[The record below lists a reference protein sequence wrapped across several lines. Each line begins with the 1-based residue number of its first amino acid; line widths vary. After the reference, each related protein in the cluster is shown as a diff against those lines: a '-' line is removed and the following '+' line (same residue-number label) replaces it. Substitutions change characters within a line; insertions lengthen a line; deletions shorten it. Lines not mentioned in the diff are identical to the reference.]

1 MGATQLLVRHVMEHS
16 AYDLLP
22 AQVVATA
29 KEMMLNA
36 AAAALAAAAQPDG
49 QRITE
54 FVQEMGGNGKC
65 TIIGRGLRSSPVY
78 AALAN
83 GLMVHLL
90 DFDDVIIP
98 SGIHPSCTVFPVVM
112 AIGEMNGSPGR
123 DVLAAFVQGCEVT
136 SKLAGLLFPG
146 LLSQDNPPGATS
158 PTGGWHADAI
168 AGTIGATVAAGL
180 LLGLSQEQLEEA
192 LGTAAG
198 QASGI
203 QANRFTAA
211 RALQC
216 GSAAMNGVMA
226 ARLSQQGLSGA
237 RNIMESARES
247 VGGWAALF
255 ASGNQKIGQEI
266 GEELVRLL
274 SRSWDIQN
282 PGVTLKLYP
291 CHIASHTAID
301 AALQLA
307 QLHGM
312 KPGMKPGMEPGPRP
326 GIDPNQMVKVQ
337 VSITPAAMAELP
349 FATPRNGWEA
359 RFCPSYIVAVALLH
373 GHPLIDFFSDSA
385 LEDREVRALMD
396 RISVEATQPASGL
409 APYPTTVSIE
419 LENDQLIRQ
428 TTDFARG
435 QPQLPLEQQELDAK
449 FLYCSRYILPPDHI
463 EEAIDS
469 FRGLENI
476 ENITGMASVLGG

>member
-1 MGATQLLVRHVMEHS
+1 MGATQLLARHVMEHS

-22 AQVVATA
+22 APVLATA

-36 AAAALAAAAQPDG
+36 AAVALAAAAQPDG
-49 QRITE
+49 QRITQ

-98 SGIHPSCTVFPVVM
+98 SGVHPSCTVFPVVM
-112 AIGEMNGSPGR
+112 ALGEMNGSTGR

-136 SKLAGLLFPG
+136 SKLAGLLF
-146 LLSQDNPPGATS
+146 QDNSPRVAS

-180 LLGLSQEQLEEA
+180 LLGLSQEQLEQA

-216 GSAAMNGVMA
+216 GSAAMKGVMA
-226 ARLSQQGLSGA
+226 AQLSQEGLSGA
-237 RNIMESARES
+237 RNAMECA
-247 VGGWAALF
+247 GGWAALF
-255 ASGNQKIGQEI
+255 SAGDQEI

-274 SRSWDIQN
+274 SRSWDIHD

-307 QLHGM
+307 QLHRVQ
-312 KPGMKPGMEPGPRP
+312 PAMKPGMEPS
-326 GIDPNQMVKVQ
+326 QMVKVQ
-337 VSITPAAMAELP
+337 VSVTPAAMAELP

-385 LEDREVRALMD
+385 LKDREVRAFMD
-396 RISVEATQPASGL
+396 RISVEATQPTSGL

-419 LENDQLIRQ
+419 LENGQLIQQ
-428 TTDFARG
+428 TTDFAQG

>member
-1 MGATQLLVRHVMEHS
+1 MGATQLLARHVMENS

-22 AQVVATA
+22 ARVVATA

-36 AAAALAAAAQPDG
+36 AAVALAAAAQPDG

-98 SGIHPSCTVFPVVM
+98 SGVHPSCTVFPVVM
-112 AIGEMNGSPGR
+112 ALGEMNGSTGR

-136 SKLAGLLFPG
+136 SKLAGLLFQG
-146 LLSQDNPPGATS
+146 SASQGAS
-158 PTGGWHADAI
+158 PTGGWHFDAI

-180 LLGLSQEQLEEA
+180 LLELSQEQLEQA

-216 GSAAMNGVMA
+216 GSAAMNGIMA

-237 RNIMESARES
+237 RDIMRSARES
-247 VGGWAALF
+247 AGEFAGGWAALF
-255 ASGNQKIGQEI
+255 SARNQEIGQEI
-266 GEELVRLL
+266 GGELVRLL
-274 SRSWDIQN
+274 SQSWDIQD

-301 AALQLA
+301 AALKLA
-307 QLHGM
+307 QLHRI
-312 KPGMKPGMEPGPRP
+312 EAGPRP
-326 GIDPNQMVKVQ
+326 GIDPSQMAKVQ
-337 VSITPAAMAELP
+337 VSITPAALAELP

-359 RFCPSYIVAVALLH
+359 RFCLSYIVAVALLH

-385 LEDREVRALMD
+385 LEDREVRAFMD

-409 APYPTTVSIE
+409 APYPATVSIE
-419 LENDQLIRQ
+419 LENGQLIQQ

>member
-1 MGATQLLVRHVMEHS
+1 MGATQLLARHVLEHS
-16 AYDLLP
+16 TYDLLP
-22 AQVVATA
+22 APVVATA

-36 AAAALAAAAQPDG
+36 AAVALAAAAQPDG

-65 TIIGRGLRSSPVY
+65 TIIGRGMRSSPVY

-98 SGIHPSCTVFPVVM
+98 NGVHPSCTVFPVVM
-112 AIGEMNGSPGR
+112 ALGEMNGSPGR

-136 SKLAGLLFPG
+136 SKLAGILSAG
-146 LLSQDNPPGATS
+146 ILSQDNPPRATS
-158 PTGGWHADAI
+158 PTGGWHLDAI

-180 LLGLSQEQLEEA
+180 LLGLSQEQLEQA

-203 QANRFTAA
+203 EANRFTAA

-216 GSAAMNGVMA
+216 GRAAMNGVMA

-237 RNIMESARES
+237 RDAMESA
-247 VGGWAALF
+247 GGWAALF
-255 ASGNQKIGQEI
+255 AARNQKIGQEI

-274 SRSWDIQN
+274 SRSWDIRD
-282 PGVTLKLYP
+282 PGVTLQLYP

-307 QLHGM
+307 QLHRI
-312 KPGMKPGMEPGPRP
+312 EPGRGPS
-326 GIDPNQMVKVQ
+326 QMVKVH
-337 VSITPAAMAELP
+337 VSITPAALAELP
-349 FATPRNGWEA
+349 FATPQNSWEA
-359 RFCPSYIVAVALLH
+359 RFCPSYIVAVTLLH

-385 LEDREVRALMD
+385 LEDREVRAFMD
-396 RISVEATQPASGL
+396 RISVEATQAPSGL
-409 APYPTTVSIE
+409 APNPTTVSIE
-419 LENDQLIRQ
+419 LENGQLIQQ

-469 FRGLENI
+469 FRGLEKI
-476 ENITGMASVLGG
+476 ENITGMASVMGG

>member
-1 MGATQLLVRHVMEHS
+1 MGATQLLARHVLEHS

-22 AQVVATA
+22 PQVVATA

-36 AAAALAAAAQPDG
+36 AAVALAAAAQPDG
-49 QRITE
+49 QRITQ

-90 DFDDVIIP
+90 DFDDVIIS
-98 SGIHPSCTVFPVVM
+98 SGVHPSCTVFPVVM
-112 AIGEMNGSPGR
+112 ALGEMNGSTGR
-123 DVLAAFVQGCEVT
+123 EALAAFVQGCEVT
-136 SKLAGLLFPG
+136 SKLAGLLSTG
-146 LLSQDNPPGATS
+146 LVSHDNPPRTTS
-158 PTGGWHADAI
+158 PTGGWQFDSI

-180 LLGLSQEQLEEA
+180 LLGLSQKQLEQA

-216 GSAAMNGVMA
+216 GTAAMNGVMA

-237 RNIMESARES
+237 RDALESA
-247 VGGWAALF
+247 GGWAALF
-255 ASGNQKIGQEI
+255 SARNLEI
-266 GEELVRLL
+266 GEELVRRL
-274 SRSWDIQN
+274 SRSWDIQD

-291 CHIASHTAID
+291 CHIASQTAID

-307 QLHGM
+307 QLHRM
-312 KPGMKPGMEPGPRP
+312 VPS
-326 GIDPNQMVKVQ
+326 QMVKVQ

-349 FATPRNGWEA
+349 FATPQNGWEA

-385 LEDREVRALMD
+385 LEDREVRAFMD
-396 RISVEATQPASGL
+396 RISVEATQPTSGL
-409 APYPTTVSIE
+409 APYPTTVSIQ
-419 LENDQLIRQ
+419 LENGQLIQQ

-435 QPQLPLEQQELDAK
+435 QPQRPLEQQELDAK

>member
-1 MGATQLLVRHVMEHS
+1 MAATQPLARHVMEQS
-16 AYDLLP
+16 AYDMLP
-22 AQVVATA
+22 ARVVATA

-36 AAAALAAAAQPDG
+36 AAVALAAAAQPDG
-49 QRITE
+49 QRITQ

-65 TIIGRGLRSSPVY
+65 TIIGRGLRSSPMY

-98 SGIHPSCTVFPVVM
+98 RGVHPSCTVFPVVM
-112 AIGEMNGSPGR
+112 ALGEMNGCSGR

-136 SKLAGLLFPG
+136 CKLAD
-146 LLSQDNPPGATS
+146 LLSQESPAQETS
-158 PTGGWHADAI
+158 PAGGWHIDAI

-180 LLGLSQEQLEEA
+180 LLGLSQEQLEQA
-192 LGTAAG
+192 FGTAAG

-216 GSAAMNGVMA
+216 GSAAMKGIMA
-226 ARLSQQGLSGA
+226 ARLSQEGLSGA
-237 RNIMESARES
+237 RNALESA
-247 VGGWAALF
+247 GGWPALF
-255 ASGNQKIGQEI
+255 STGNQEF

-274 SRSWDIQN
+274 SRSWDIDD

-291 CHIASHTAID
+291 CHAASHTAID
-301 AALQLA
+301 SALQLA
-307 QLHGM
+307 QLHRI
-312 KPGMKPGMEPGPRP
+312 EPG
-326 GIDPNQMVKVQ
+326 QMVKVQ
-337 VSITPAAMAELP
+337 VSITPAAQAELP
-349 FATPRNGWEA
+349 FATPQNGWEA

-373 GHPLIDFFSDSA
+373 GPPLIDFFSDSA
-385 LEDREVRALMD
+385 LEDREVRAFMD

-409 APYPTTVSIE
+409 APYPTTLSIE
-419 LENDQLIRQ
+419 LQNGQLIQQ

>member
-1 MGATQLLVRHVMEHS
+1 MGATQLLARHVLENS

-22 AQVVATA
+22 TRVVAIA

-36 AAAALAAAAQPDG
+36 AAVALAAAAQPDG

-98 SGIHPSCTVFPVVM
+98 NGVHPSCTVFPVVM
-112 AIGEMNGSPGR
+112 ALGEMNGAIGR

-136 SKLAGLLFPG
+136 SKLAV
-146 LLSQDNPPGATS
+146 LLSQDNSAHAAS
-158 PTGGWHADAI
+158 PTGGWHLDAV

-180 LLGLSQEQLEEA
+180 LLGLNQEELEQA
-192 LGTAAG
+192 FGTAVG
-198 QASGI
+198 QASGV
-203 QANRFTAA
+203 QANRYTAA

-216 GSAAMNGVMA
+216 GSAAMKGIMA

-237 RNIMESARES
+237 RDAMESA
-247 VGGWAALF
+247 VDWAALF
-255 ASGNQKIGQEI
+255 SPGNQEI
-266 GEELVRLL
+266 GEELVRRL
-274 SRSWDIQN
+274 SRSWDIQE

-307 QLHGM
+307 QLHRI
-312 KPGMKPGMEPGPRP
+312 EPS
-326 GIDPNQMVKVQ
+326 QLVKVQ
-337 VSITPAAMAELP
+337 VSVTPAAMAQLP
-349 FATPRNGWEA
+349 IAIPQNGWEA
-359 RFCPSYIVAVALLH
+359 RFCLSYIVAVALLH
-373 GHPLIDFFSDSA
+373 GPPLIDFFSDSA
-385 LEDREVRALMD
+385 LEDRQVRDFMD
-396 RISVEATQPASGL
+396 RISVEAIQLDSGL

-419 LENDQLIRQ
+419 LRNGQLIQQ

-469 FRGLENI
+469 FRDLENI

>member
-1 MGATQLLVRHVMEHS
+1 MGATQLLTRHVIENS

-22 AQVVATA
+22 AGVVATA

-49 QRITE
+49 QRITQ

-98 SGIHPSCTVFPVVM
+98 NGVHPSCTVFPVVM
-112 AIGEMNGSPGR
+112 ALGEMNGATGR

-136 SKLAGLLFPG
+136 SKLAGLLFQANTPR
-146 LLSQDNPPGATS
+146 ATS
-158 PTGGWHADAI
+158 PSGGWHADAI

-180 LLGLSQEQLEEA
+180 LLGLSQEQLERA
-192 LGTAAG
+192 LGIAAG

-226 ARLSQQGLSGA
+226 TRLSQQGLSGA
-237 RNIMESARES
+237 RNALESA
-247 VGGWAALF
+247 GGWAALF
-255 ASGNQKIGQEI
+255 STENQQTGQEI

-274 SRSWDIQN
+274 SWSWDIHD

-291 CHIASHTAID
+291 CHIAGHTAID

-307 QLHGM
+307 QLHRTEAG
-312 KPGMKPGMEPGPRP
+312 PGP
-326 GIDPNQMVKVQ
+326 GIDPSQMVKVQ

-349 FATPRNGWEA
+349 IAAPQNGWEA
-359 RFCPSYIVAVALLH
+359 RFCASYIVAVALLH

-385 LEDREVRALMD
+385 LEDREVRAFMD
-396 RISVEATQPASGL
+396 RISVEATQPASGI
-409 APYPTTVSIE
+409 APYPSTVSIE
-419 LENDQLIRQ
+419 LENGQLIQQR
-428 TTDFARG
+428 TDFARG

-469 FRGLENI
+469 FRGLEYI

>member
-1 MGATQLLVRHVMEHS
+1 MGATQLLARHVLENS

-22 AQVVATA
+22 ARVVAIA

-36 AAAALAAAAQPDG
+36 AAVALAAAAQPDG

-98 SGIHPSCTVFPVVM
+98 NGVHPSCTVFPVVM
-112 AIGEMNGSPGR
+112 ALGEMNGAIGR

-136 SKLAGLLFPG
+136 SKLAV
-146 LLSQDNPPGATS
+146 LLSQDNSAHAAS
-158 PTGGWHADAI
+158 PTGGWHLDAV

-180 LLGLSQEQLEEA
+180 LLGLNQEELEQA
-192 LGTAAG
+192 FGTAVG
-198 QASGI
+198 QASGV
-203 QANRFTAA
+203 QANRYTAA

-216 GSAAMNGVMA
+216 GSAAMKGIMA

-237 RNIMESARES
+237 RDAMESA
-247 VGGWAALF
+247 VGWAALF
-255 ASGNQKIGQEI
+255 SPGNQEI
-266 GEELVRLL
+266 GEELVRRL
-274 SRSWDIQN
+274 SRSWDIQE

-307 QLHGM
+307 QLHRI
-312 KPGMKPGMEPGPRP
+312 EPS
-326 GIDPNQMVKVQ
+326 QLVKVQ
-337 VSITPAAMAELP
+337 VSVTPAAMAQLP
-349 FATPRNGWEA
+349 IAIPQNGWEA
-359 RFCPSYIVAVALLH
+359 RFCLSYIVAVALLH
-373 GHPLIDFFSDSA
+373 GPPLIDFFSDSA
-385 LEDREVRALMD
+385 LEDRQVRDFMD
-396 RISVEATQPASGL
+396 RISVEAIQLDSGL

-419 LENDQLIRQ
+419 LRNGQLIQQ

-469 FRGLENI
+469 FRDLENI

>member
-1 MGATQLLVRHVMEHS
+1 MGTTQLLAQHVLEHS

-22 AQVVATA
+22 AEVVATA

-36 AAAALAAAAQPDG
+36 AAVALAAAAQPDG
-49 QRITE
+49 ERITQ

-65 TIIGRGLRSSPVY
+65 TLIGQGLRTSPAY

-98 SGIHPSCTVFPVVM
+98 SGVHPSCTVFPAVM
-112 AIGEMNGSPGR
+112 ALGEMNGSSGR
-123 DVLAAFVQGCEVT
+123 DVLAAFVQGCQVT
-136 SKLAGLLFPG
+136 SKLAGW
-146 LLSQDNPPGATS
+146 LSQANASGAAS
-158 PTGGWHADAI
+158 PTGGWHIDAV

-180 LLGLSQEQLEEA
+180 LLGLNQDQLEQA
-192 LGTAAG
+192 LGIAGG

-216 GSAAMNGVMA
+216 GRAAMNGVIA
-226 ARLSQQGLSGA
+226 ARLSQQGLSGS
-237 RNIMESARES
+237 RNALEAG
-247 VGGWAALF
+247 GGWGDLF
-255 ASGNQKIGQEI
+255 CAGNQGT
-266 GEELVRLL
+266 GEELVSSL
-274 SRSWDIQN
+274 SRSWDICE
-282 PGVTLKLYP
+282 PGVSLKLYP

-307 QLHGM
+307 QLHPIE
-312 KPGMKPGMEPGPRP
+312 PGMKPT
-326 GIDPNQMVKVQ
+326 QMVKVR

-349 FATPRNGWEA
+349 FATPQNGWDA
-359 RFCPSYIVAVALLH
+359 RFCPSYILAVALLH

-385 LEDREVRALMD
+385 VAEREVRAFMD
-396 RISVEATQPASGL
+396 CITVEATQPPSGL
-409 APYPTTVSIE
+409 APYPATVSIE
-419 LENDQLIRQ
+419 LKNGQVIQQ

>member
-1 MGATQLLVRHVMEHS
+1 MGATQLLARHVMEQS

-49 QRITE
+49 QRITQ

-98 SGIHPSCTVFPVVM
+98 SGVHPSSAVFPVVM
-112 AIGEMNGSPGR
+112 ALGEMNGSSGQ

-136 SKLAGLLFPG
+136 SKLAGLLFPE
-146 LLSQDNPPGATS
+146 NPDYPS
-158 PTGGWHADAI
+158 REVLPTGGWQADAV
-168 AGTIGATVAAGL
+168 AGTIGAAVAAAL
-180 LLGLSQEQLEEA
+180 LLGLGEEQLEQA
-192 LGTAAG
+192 LGIAAG

-226 ARLSQQGLSGA
+226 ALLSQQGLSGA
-237 RNIMESARES
+237 RNALDSP
-247 VGGWAALF
+247 GGWAGLF
-255 ASGNQKIGQEI
+255 TAGKQEI
-266 GEELVRLL
+266 IPEFGEELVRRL
-274 SRSWDIQN
+274 SRTWDIRD

-307 QLHGM
+307 QLHRT
-312 KPGMKPGMEPGPRP
+312 EPGAAPGARP
-326 GIDPNQMVKVQ
+326 GIDPSQMIKVQ
-337 VSITPAAMAELP
+337 VSVTPAALAQLP
-349 FATPRNGWEA
+349 FATPQNGWEA
-359 RFCPSYIVAVALLH
+359 RFCLSYLVAVALLH

-385 LEDREVRALMD
+385 LEDQEVRAFMD
-396 RISVEATQPASGL
+396 SISVEATQPVSGL
-409 APYPTTVSIE
+409 APYPATVSIE
-419 LENDQLIRQ
+419 LENGQLIQQ
-428 TTDFARG
+428 TVDFARG

-469 FRGLENI
+469 FRSLENI
-476 ENITGMASVLGG
+476 ENITGLASVLGG

>member
-1 MGATQLLVRHVMEHS
+1 MGATQLLARHVLEHS
-16 AYDLLP
+16 AFDLLP

-49 QRITE
+49 QRITQ

-98 SGIHPSCTVFPVVM
+98 SGVHPTCTVFPVVM
-112 AIGEMNGSPGR
+112 ALGEMNGATGR
-123 DVLAAFVQGCEVT
+123 EVLAAFVQGCEVT
-136 SKLAGLLFPG
+136 SKLGS
-146 LLSQDNPPGATS
+146 LLSQDGPPGAAS

-180 LLGLSQEQLEEA
+180 LMGLSQEQLEQA

-216 GSAAMNGVMA
+216 GTAAMDGTMA
-226 ARLSQQGLSGA
+226 ARLAQQGLSGA
-237 RNIMESARES
+237 RDALESP
-247 VGGWAALF
+247 GGWADLF
-255 ASGNQKIGQEI
+255 SARNQEI

-274 SRSWDIQN
+274 SRSWDIQD

-307 QLHGM
+307 QLH
-312 KPGMKPGMEPGPRP
+312 KIEPSQ
-326 GIDPNQMVKVQ
+326 IVKVQ
-337 VSITPAAMAELP
+337 VSITPAALAQMP
-349 FATPRNGWEA
+349 FATPQNGWEA

-385 LEDREVRALMD
+385 LEDREVRDFMD

-409 APYPTTVSIE
+409 APYPTTVGIE
-419 LENDQLIRQ
+419 LQNGQLIQQ
-428 TTDFARG
+428 TADFARG

-463 EEAIDS
+463 EEALDS
-469 FRGLENI
+469 FRSLENI

>member
-1 MGATQLLVRHVMEHS
+1 MGATQLLVRHVIEHS
-16 AYDLLP
+16 GYDMLP
-22 AQVVATA
+22 ADVVATA

-36 AAAALAAAAQPDG
+36 AAVALAAAAQPDG

-90 DFDDVIIP
+90 DFDDLILPNGV
-98 SGIHPSCTVFPVVM
+98 HPSCTAFPVVM
-112 AIGEMNGSPGR
+112 ALGEMNGSTGR

-136 SKLAGLLFPG
+136 SKLAGLLF
-146 LLSQDNPPGATS
+146 QDNPPRADF
-158 PTGGWHADAI
+158 PNGGWHADAI

-180 LLGLSQEQLEEA
+180 LLELSQEQLERA
-192 LGTAAG
+192 LGIAAG

-203 QANRFTAA
+203 EANRFTPA

-216 GSAAMNGVMA
+216 GSAAMKGLMA
-226 ARLSQQGLSGA
+226 ARLSQQGLAGA
-237 RNIMESARES
+237 RNIMESAGES
-247 VGGWAALF
+247 AGGWADLF
-255 ASGNQKIGQEI
+255 SAGNQRSGQEI

-274 SRSWDIQN
+274 GRTWDIHD

-307 QLHGM
+307 QLHRI
-312 KPGMKPGMEPGPRP
+312 EPSQ
-326 GIDPNQMVKVQ
+326 IVNVQ
-337 VSITPAAMAELP
+337 LSITPAAMSELA
-349 FATPRNGWEA
+349 FATPQNGWEA
-359 RFCPSYIVAVALLH
+359 RCCPSYIVAVALLH
-373 GHPLIDFFSDSA
+373 GPPLIDFFSDSA
-385 LEDREVRALMD
+385 LEDQEVRAFMD

-409 APYPTTVSIE
+409 APYPTTLSIE
-419 LENDQLIRQ
+419 LQNGQLIQQ
-428 TTDFARG
+428 TTEFARG

>member
-1 MGATQLLVRHVMEHS
+1 MGATQLLAQHLLENS

-22 AQVVATA
+22 PQVLATA
-29 KEMMLNA
+29 KDMMLNA
-36 AAAALAAAAQPDG
+36 AAVALAAAAQPDG

-90 DFDDVIIP
+90 DFDDVFIS
-98 SGIHPSCTVFPVVM
+98 SGVHPSCTVFPVVM
-112 AIGEMNGSPGR
+112 ALGEMNGSTGR

-136 SKLAGLLFPG
+136 SKLARLLSPG
-146 LLSQDNPPGATS
+146 LAPQDNPLQAAS

-180 LLGLSQEQLEEA
+180 LLGLSQEQLEQS
-192 LGTAAG
+192 LGIAAG
-198 QASGI
+198 LASGI

-216 GSAAMNGVMA
+216 GNAAMNGVVA
-226 ARLSQQGLSGA
+226 AQLSRQGLSGA
-237 RNIMESARES
+237 RNAMESP
-247 VGGWAALF
+247 GGWPRLF
-255 ASGNQKIGQEI
+255 SAQNQKIGQEV

-274 SRSWDIQN
+274 GRSWDIRD
-282 PGVTLKLYP
+282 PGVALKLYP

-307 QLHGM
+307 QLHRIE
-312 KPGMKPGMEPGPRP
+312 PGMKPGLEPSK
-326 GIDPNQMVKVQ
+326 MVKVQ
-337 VSITPAAMAELP
+337 VSITPAAMAALP

-359 RFCPSYIVAVALLH
+359 RFCLSYIVAVALLH

-385 LEDREVRALMD
+385 VEDREVRAFMD
-396 RISVEATQPASGL
+396 RISVEATRPAGGL
-409 APYPTTVSIE
+409 APYPATVSIE
-419 LENDQLIRQ
+419 LENGQLIQQ

>member
-1 MGATQLLVRHVMEHS
+1 MGATQLLARHVLENS
-16 AYDLLP
+16 SYDLLP
-22 AQVVATA
+22 DRVVTIA

-36 AAAALAAAAQPDG
+36 AAVALAAAAQPDG
-49 QRITE
+49 QRITQ

-98 SGIHPSCTVFPVVM
+98 SGVHPSCTVFPVVM
-112 AIGEMNGSPGR
+112 ALGEMNGSSGR

-136 SKLAGLLFPG
+136 SKLAGLL
-146 LLSQDNPPGATS
+146 SQDCSAQAAS
-158 PTGGWHADAI
+158 PTGGWHLDAI

-180 LLGLSQEQLEEA
+180 LLGLGQEELEQA

-216 GSAAMNGVMA
+216 GTAAMNGIIA

-237 RNIMESARES
+237 RNIMESVGES
-247 VGGWAALF
+247 AGGWAALF
-255 ASGNQKIGQEI
+255 SPGNQEI
-266 GEELVRLL
+266 GEELLRRL
-274 SRSWDIQN
+274 SRSWDIRD
-282 PGVTLKLYP
+282 PGVTFKLYP

-307 QLHGM
+307 QLHR
-312 KPGMKPGMEPGPRP
+312 MEPS
-326 GIDPNQMVKVQ
+326 QMDKVQ
-337 VSITPAAMAELP
+337 VSITPAALAELP
-349 FATPRNGWEA
+349 FATPQNGWEA

-373 GHPLIDFFSDSA
+373 GPPLIDFFSDSA
-385 LEDREVRALMD
+385 LEDRQVRAFMD
-396 RISVEATQPASGL
+396 RISVEAIQPVSGL
-409 APYPTTVSIE
+409 APYPATVSIE
-419 LENDQLIRQ
+419 LKNGQLIQQ

-476 ENITGMASVLGG
+476 ENVTGMASVLGG

>member
-1 MGATQLLVRHVMEHS
+1 MGATQLLARHVLEHS

-22 AQVVATA
+22 PQVVATA

-36 AAAALAAAAQPDG
+36 AAVALAAAAQPDG
-49 QRITE
+49 QRITQ

-90 DFDDVIIP
+90 DFDDVIIS
-98 SGIHPSCTVFPVVM
+98 SGVHPSCTVFPVVM
-112 AIGEMNGSPGR
+112 ALGEMNGSTGR
-123 DVLAAFVQGCEVT
+123 EVLAAFIQGCEVT
-136 SKLAGLLFPG
+136 SKLAGLLSTG
-146 LLSQDNPPGATS
+146 LVSHDNPPRTTS
-158 PTGGWHADAI
+158 PTGGWQFDAI

-180 LLGLSQEQLEEA
+180 LLGLSQKQLEQA

-216 GSAAMNGVMA
+216 GTAAMNGVMA

-237 RNIMESARES
+237 RDALESA
-247 VGGWAALF
+247 GGWAALF
-255 ASGNQKIGQEI
+255 SARNLEI
-266 GEELVRLL
+266 GEELVRRL
-274 SRSWDIQN
+274 SRSWDILD

-307 QLHGM
+307 QLHR
-312 KPGMKPGMEPGPRP
+312 MEPS
-326 GIDPNQMVKVQ
+326 QMVKVQ

-349 FATPRNGWEA
+349 FATPQNGWEA

-385 LEDREVRALMD
+385 LEDREVRAFMD
-396 RISVEATQPASGL
+396 RISVEATQPTSGL
-409 APYPTTVSIE
+409 APYPSTVSIQ
-419 LENDQLIRQ
+419 LENGQLIQQ
-428 TTDFARG
+428 TTDFSRG